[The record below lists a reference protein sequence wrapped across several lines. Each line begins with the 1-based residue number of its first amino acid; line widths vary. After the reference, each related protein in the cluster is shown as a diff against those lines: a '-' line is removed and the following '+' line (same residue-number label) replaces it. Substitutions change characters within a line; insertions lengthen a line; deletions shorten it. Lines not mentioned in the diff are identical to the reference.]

1 MQQFTSE
8 RLSLE
13 QITPELASRIL
24 DRNELPTDNWHAE
37 YPFPDELGPLKRLA
51 QSEVPASAFTMY
63 MIREN
68 RSGLAIG
75 GLGFFGPPD
84 EQGCVEFG
92 YGLVP
97 SARGKGFATEVVC
110 AALLFAGANGAVRA
124 KADTTP
130 DNVASQRV
138 LEKAGLQLTERS
150 ASAYSYEREL

>member
-1 MQQFTSE
+1 
-8 RLSLE
+8 
-13 QITPELASRIL
+13 
-24 DRNELPTDNWHAE
+24 
-37 YPFPDELGPLKRLA
+37 
-51 QSEVPASAFTMY
+51 